1 MGGVFLKGANFDNI
15 TTRNILGQ
23 PSLSNGYENRYGF
36 ILGKKINMINPVITQ
51 DMKDIFYNID
61 LTDSNIINA
70 TIVEDCLVDTT
81 VYNNTTFTSTNIIYK
96 NIKNNISFF
105 FKKLVYYNI
114 LFPINGDD
122 EIMKIM
128 DPNSKPNT
136 QTFVKTKYGI
146 LINNSFLLKWDGSDL
161 SDMDISE
168 CPLELFEDT
177 SFKNIGSNANTK
189 LPIGLVIINKYIIG
203 RKMILLNVDFNNVVA
218 DLSIDLSGIISGG
231 ILNYGNITFSNNYR
245 IIKMVQNDTGKFESI
260 TIQSGGIIVGPNT
273 NFNGISFYQS
283 DLTNLKLGNVVFDN
297 CDFPECFGKTNTDNT
312 PQFLNCG
319 YEIIGGYVIGPK
331 VSLENANFENNHYM
345 IGVKLTNVS
354 SRNIQNYTNVN
365 FKNNYYQIVNGCIFG
380 PEVIVKNVEF
390 NGETVSADLT
400 GIISTNITGTLQFN
414 QNRYFL
420 LEGFIIG
427 PKVHYEIIKITNDY
441 SKNVLLNVLSKQ
453 NTNGVAVGSG
463 TNTIAYS
470 YDGITWIG
478 LGKNIFSTCGYGIAY
493 NGELWVVVGEGTN
506 SIAYSSN
513 GFNWNALGTRYM
525 FSGKSVM
532 WNGINWIVI
541 GDDSFGAI
549 SNDGITWS
557 RFSIGSLQKGRA
569 ITWNGSFWIIAGE
582 TAGTGILYSADGT
595 NWNEKETGFIC
606 SCYGVVWNGTITVAV
621 GEENIVVEET
631 VVIDGTVLVQY
642 SPRSRGIILYS
653 YNNDDWFATGENLF
667 STRVNGIAAN
677 ESGDFVAVGEGT
689 NTIAYSTDGILWTAV
704 SNNIFSVGKSV
715 SWNKKYWVAVGEGK
729 NSIAYSKDGINW
741 FAGGL
746 DVFSSGKNLVWDGII
761 TDSSIYSESDEVNI
775 RNIIYKYDSTV
786 TDGLVKDE
794 SDDILI
800 TPATFLGVE
809 TTASKYYPNF
819 NVDNKLTIMLND
831 NEYVTVTKLWKKP
844 KNKPINV
851 FYKYAKFKKVL
862 DIFQQDGENV
872 FYDKGQTIKIKKY
885 KIVLQ

>member
-1 MGGVFLKGANFDNI
+1 
-15 TTRNILGQ
+15 
-23 PSLSNGYENRYGF
+23 
-36 ILGKKINMINPVITQ
+36 
-51 DMKDIFYNID
+51 
-61 LTDSNIINA
+61 
-70 TIVEDCLVDTT
+70 
-81 VYNNTTFTSTNIIYK
+81 
-96 NIKNNISFF
+96 
-105 FKKLVYYNI
+105 
-114 LFPINGDD
+114 
-122 EIMKIM
+122 M
-128 DPNSKPNT
+128 DK
-136 QTFVKTKYGI
+136 
-146 LINNSFLLKWDGSDL
+146 
-161 SDMDISE
+161 
-168 CPLELFEDT
+168 
-177 SFKNIGSNANTK
+177 
-189 LPIGLVIINKYIIG
+189 
-203 RKMILLNVDFNNVVA
+203 
-218 DLSIDLSGIISGG
+218 
-231 ILNYGNITFSNNYR
+231 
-245 IIKMVQNDTGKFESI
+245 
-260 TIQSGGIIVGPNT
+260 
-273 NFNGISFYQS
+273 
-283 DLTNLKLGNVVFDN
+283 
-297 CDFPECFGKTNTDNT
+297 
-312 PQFLNCG
+312 
-319 YEIIGGYVIGPK
+319 GGYH
-331 VSLENANFENNHYM
+331 S
-345 IGVKLTNVS
+345 
-354 SRNIQNYTNVN
+354 
-365 FKNNYYQIVNGCIFG
+365 
-380 PEVIVKNVEF
+380 
-390 NGETVSADLT
+390 
-400 GIISTNITGTLQFN
+400 
-414 QNRYFL
+414 
-420 LEGFIIG
+420 
-427 PKVHYEIIKITNDY
+427 Y

-621 GEENIVVEET
+621 GEENIFVEET